1 MTFYNFYKPLH
12 PTRLF
17 EGVGRGKGRAGGVK
31 AVAGLPRPF
40 NGNSHLRAVVETE
53 TNLRLLGQDL
63 IISREVRIRDF

>member
-12 PTRLF
+12 PTRLL

-31 AVAGLPRPF
+31 AVAGLPRVF

-53 TNLRLLGQDL
+53 PNLGLLGQDVM
-63 IISREVRIRDF
+63 ISPEVRIRGF